1 MLIVYDKLG
10 LIIYNPKNMTKHP
23 KITLGYITRNLS
35 IVIGL
40 VLIWRG
46 IWHILDSFDNYFLGG
61 VHIWTAI
68 GGIIIGLVILYLPD
82 HDLKEI
88 EKL

>member
-1 MLIVYDKLG
+1 MPENKVTIRSLAKDI
-10 LIIYNPKNMTKHP
+10 
-23 KITLGYITRNLS
+23 S

-46 IWHILDSFDNYFLGG
+46 IWYVLDEFDILIFNSS
-61 VHIWTAI
+61 HIWTAV
-68 GGIIIGLVILYLPD
+68 GGIFIGLIILYLPD
-82 HDLKEI
+82 GDLKEI

>member
-1 MLIVYDKLG
+1 MS
-10 LIIYNPKNMTKHP
+10 NKNKNFRYFVRT
-23 KITLGYITRNLS
+23 LS

-40 VLIWRG
+40 VMIWRG
-46 IWHILDSFDNYFLGG
+46 IWYVLDEID
-61 VHIWTAI
+61 
-68 GGIIIGLVILYLPD
+68 VILFGEYNYLTGLLGIVLGVILLYIPD

>member
-1 MLIVYDKLG
+1 MKRNNTVKYFAKNFLTLLG
-10 LIIYNPKNMTKHP
+10 I
-23 KITLGYITRNLS
+23 
-35 IVIGL
+35 

-46 IWHILDSFDNYFLGG
+46 TWYLLDFIDGVLFNGEHSVTALLGILVGFL
-61 VHIWTAI
+61 
-68 GGIIIGLVILYLPD
+68 ILYLPD

>member
-1 MLIVYDKLG
+1 M
-10 LIIYNPKNMTKHP
+10 NESFHRHP
-23 KITLGYITRNLS
+23 VRYLAQNLF

-46 IWHILDSFDNYFLGG
+46 IWYTLDEIDNALLGGNHILS
-61 VHIWTAI
+61 AI
-68 GGIIIGLVILYLPD
+68 AGIVVGLLILYLPD

-88 EKL
+88 QKL

>member
-1 MLIVYDKLG
+1 MFAKQKTFL
-10 LIIYNPKNMTKHP
+10 
-23 KITLGYITRNLS
+23 KILAKDLP

-46 IWHILDSFDNYFLGG
+46 IWYILDGIDKFVFGQS
-61 VHIWTAI
+61 HTITAI
-68 GGIIIGLVILYLPD
+68 ISIIIGLIILYIPD
-82 HDLKEI
+82 KDLKEI

>member
-1 MLIVYDKLG
+1 MKKDKNL
-10 LIIYNPKNMTKHP
+10 
-23 KITLGYITRNLS
+23 TLAYFVRNFS

-46 IWHILDSFDNYFLGG
+46 IWYVLDELDILLSNKGHTWTALGG
-61 VHIWTAI
+61 IVV
-68 GGIIIGLVILYLPD
+68 GLLILYLPD
-82 HDLKEI
+82 KDLKEI

>member
-1 MLIVYDKLG
+1 M
-10 LIIYNPKNMTKHP
+10 NTHQHHHAHHP
-23 KITLGYITRNLS
+23 RHSLGYFAKNLGT
-35 IVIGL
+35 IVGI

-46 IWHILDSFDNYFLGG
+46 IWHVLDKIDIFIIGDETHL
-61 VHIWTAI
+61 ITAVL
-68 GGIIIGLVILYLPD
+68 GIIVGFLILYLPD

>member
-1 MLIVYDKLG
+1 M
-10 LIIYNPKNMTKHP
+10 PKS
-23 KITLGYITRNLS
+23 KITIRYFAKNIF

-46 IWHILDSFDNYFLGG
+46 IWYVLDGLDIWFFEGS
-61 VHIWTAI
+61 HIWTAV
-68 GGIIIGLVILYLPD
+68 GGIIVGLLILYLPD
-82 HDLKEI
+82 KDLKEI